1 MDHIDP
7 SKISYNFDDFHISD
21 TCTHDID
28 DHFVLD
34 QHADLDFNSAC
45 SVK

>member
-1 MDHIDP
+1 LNHLCQGKMDHIDP

-28 DHFVLD
+28 DY
-34 QHADLDFNSAC
+34 
-45 SVK
+45 